1 MISANTKLIIS
12 LEDPF
17 DYKEYTTKGGTDNI
31 GLFYQIAGLVEGG
44 KRINPED
51 VVAGYIEIIKEMN
64 EAFTTQIKQNQNAPI
79 TPQIPKP
86 CNGCGG
92 GKVL

>member
-31 GLFYQIAGLVEGG
+31 GLFYQTAGLVEGG
-44 KRINPED
+44 KRINPGD
-51 VVAGYIEIIKEMN
+51 VPTGYLEIIKKMN
-64 EAFTTQIKQNQNAPI
+64 EAFVVQIKQNQNVLVVPQ
-79 TPQIPKP
+79 TPRP
-86 CNGCGG
+86 CGGCGG
-92 GKVL
+92 GKVV